1 MNKDKVIKDLRERN
15 DKLKNQY
22 EIMQI
27 RNCSLEQHIKTL
39 EKRNKELEDGFKATT
54 QELCEYA
61 EENETLKNLNV
72 CVGCDNNPSYK
83 ARIDK
88 AIEYIKNENT
98 ERFNNPTYEFAL
110 NIRKEK
116 LLEIL
121 GDDNSEKTNN

>member
-15 DKLKNQY
+15 DKLKSQY

-27 RNCSLEQHIKTL
+27 RNCALEQHVKSL
-39 EKRNKELEDGFKATT
+39 EKRNKELENGFKAAME
-54 QELCEYA
+54 ELCEYA

-88 AIEYIKNENT
+88 AVEYIEKYKKFGMGEEWFETSTPVTFLLKTLRGEDNE
-98 ERFNNPTYEFAL
+98 
-110 NIRKEK
+110 
-116 LLEIL
+116 
-121 GDDNSEKTNN
+121 